1 MFEYRRVYATQPENG
16 MVLTDFQV
24 KICQKLSHPLINPK
38 KASTFTSGRQQ
49 THLYNCQFQ
58 RIPTN
63 SPVNR
68 FLDIFPSSIFPTG
81 PVAALILVIAGTH
94 LSSGSSG
101 CCAPLPSRPTP
112 FNPLVNQNV
121 PYSNGRCLYPIPTS
135 SPPQPLGAPTPSQPS
150 PHTEPASGAAC
161 TTSSFSCLRS
171 SKASSSFPLLEA
183 SCSTPPGRGDLLRIC
198 GNSKLHLSWA
208 WPWHPFQMTFL
219 RPNLGS
225 KMVVNQDL
233 YEHPNSW
240 QNYVHPA

>member
-24 KICQKLSHPLINPK
+24 KICQKFLSHPLINPK

-101 CCAPLPSRPTP
+101 CSAPLPSRPTP

-135 SPPQPLGAPTPSQPS
+135 SPPPTVGGPNPI
-150 PHTEPASGAAC
+150 PTI
-161 TTSSFSCLRS
+161 TTHRTCLRS
-171 SKASSSFPLLEA
+171 RLHHLLF
-183 SCSTPPGRGDLLRIC
+183 LLSQELQGFIQ
-198 GNSKLHLSWA
+198 LSA
-208 WPWHPFQMTFL
+208 LGGFL
-219 RPNLGS
+219 
-225 KMVVNQDL
+225 
-233 YEHPNSW
+233 
-240 QNYVHPA
+240 